1 MTQETEHLVR
11 FSFLFLLLKILS
23 TNSIFC
29 QEYPDVLVDSILK
42 SGIRHIIS
50 QNYSSAETDFKQLDN
65 EYPQLP
71 LGKIYLAACSI
82 AESFD
87 FAEEYNT
94 EYIESSLDE
103 AKEII
108 GELLSK
114 DENNLWN
121 IYFYALA
128 EGYISYYEALNKNW
142 LTSLSKGLNSISAF
156 EQCLDI
162 NDKFYESYIAIGT
175 FEYWKSR
182 KTEFVSFMPFYE
194 DDTEAGIDNLRVASK
209 LASYNSYLAI
219 NSLIWIYIDQN
230 DFHSAIELG
239 EEAVAEFPYSRYF
252 KKGLARSYEEV
263 DPQKSIELY
272 KDILNSYPSNRKQN
286 RINSVKLN
294 HKIAQ
299 QYAAMGESKKALE
312 LCKQILSIKNLSE
325 FETSKLSRRIGR
337 VNELKNS
344 LSE

>member
-1 MTQETEHLVR
+1 MQETERLVR
-11 FSFLFLLLKILS
+11 CSILFFLINILS
-23 TNSIFC
+23 VNPIFG
-29 QEYPDVLVDSILK
+29 QDYPDKRIDSLLK
-42 SGIRHIIS
+42 SGIELIIS
-50 QNYSSAETDFKQLDN
+50 QDYSSAEANFKHLDA

-87 FAEEYNT
+87 FAEEYDT
-94 EYIESSLDE
+94 EFIEATLDE
-103 AKEII
+103 TKEII
-108 GELLSK
+108 EELLSI
-114 DENNLWN
+114 DENNLWY

-142 LTSLSKGLNSISAF
+142 LTSISKGLNSISAF
-156 EQCLDI
+156 EHCLDI
-162 NDKFYESYIAIGT
+162 DDRFYESYIAIGT

-219 NSLIWIYIDQN
+219 NSLIWIYIDQK
-230 DFHSAIELG
+230 DFNSAVELG
-239 EEAVAEFPYSRYF
+239 KEALAEFPNSRYF
-252 KKGLARSYEEV
+252 KRGVARAYEEI
-263 DPQKSIELY
+263 DAQRAIEVY
-272 KDILNSYPSNRKQN
+272 TEILNSYPSNRKQN
-286 RINSVKLN
+286 RINYVKFN

-299 QYAAMGESKKALE
+299 QYATIGENKKALD
-312 LCKQILSIKNLSE
+312 LCEQILYFNDLSE
-325 FETSKLSRRIGR
+325 FETSKLSRRIER
-337 VNELKNS
+337 VKELKNS